1 VSSGL
6 LRDSTHVRQARSPCL
21 RCCPGVTVV
30 ILGRLPHQAREGH
43 GLLIGDMSE
52 PVHPDADFPGRDAVV
67 PALGADGFTDRCS

>member
-1 VSSGL
+1 
-6 LRDSTHVRQARSPCL
+6 
-21 RCCPGVTVV
+21 VTVV